1 MNIQSSLTLDK
12 DVKTTII
19 DEQGFEEEIYLA
31 YAAARIIRD
40 GGQLMIN
47 FQILDKDHYEEF
59 KEYIHL
65 EMMDFLANVGAFTQG
80 CTLEAFSEIL
90 PRDEKTREEA
100 VAYLKL

>member
-19 DEQGFEEEIYLA
+19 DEQGFEEELYLA
-31 YAAARIIRD
+31 YSAARIIRD
-40 GGQLMIN
+40 SGQLMIN

-59 KEYIHL
+59 KEYIHS

-90 PRDEKTREEA
+90 PRDEKTHEEA
-100 VAYLKL
+100 ISYLKL

>member
-12 DVKTTII
+12 DVKTTIVN
-19 DEQGFEEEIYLA
+19 EQGFEEEIYLA

-80 CTLEAFSEIL
+80 CILEAFSEIL

>member
-19 DEQGFEEEIYLA
+19 NEQGFEEELYLA
-31 YAAARIIRD
+31 YSAARIIRD
-40 GGQLMIN
+40 SGQLMIN

-90 PRDEKTREEA
+90 PRDEKTHEEA
-100 VAYLKL
+100 ISYLKL

>member
-19 DEQGFEEEIYLA
+19 NEQGFEEELYLA
-31 YAAARIIRD
+31 YSAARIIRD
-40 GGQLMIN
+40 SGQLMIN

-59 KEYIHL
+59 KEYIHS

-90 PRDEKTREEA
+90 PRDEKTHEEA
-100 VAYLKL
+100 ISYLKL

>member
-12 DVKTTII
+12 DVKTTIVN
-19 DEQGFEEEIYLA
+19 EQGFEEEIYLA

-47 FQILDKDHYEEF
+47 FQILDKVHYEEF

-80 CTLEAFSEIL
+80 CTLETFSEIL